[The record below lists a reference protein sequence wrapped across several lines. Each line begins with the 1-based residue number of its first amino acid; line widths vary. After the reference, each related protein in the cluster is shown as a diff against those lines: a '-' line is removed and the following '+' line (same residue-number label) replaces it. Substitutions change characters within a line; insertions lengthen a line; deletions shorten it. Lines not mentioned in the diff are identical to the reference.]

1 MISFFKFIS
10 LASAFSLVGIFLA
23 LAFLLDEIEG
33 YFQESGAKLKRLLPP
48 IAAIWSLATIG
59 TFLSDLAAIVD
70 RPILEVFSGNL
81 IRSFALQV
89 ILGKVLLINIIAA
102 LLVLCCVPFIKR
114 TGGALA
120 LMVITLIGL
129 LAPYLENHSASS
141 GHHMLAVGLVVVHVL
156 ALSLWIGG
164 LIGLALMT
172 SSGRRVAHGR
182 FHQIALWSLATVAIT
197 GVVNGWVRLGS
208 LSQIGSSYGLLLLG
222 KSILLT
228 VIFSIA
234 LRSHKKNRRN
244 SESVDERSLLRQLT
258 LEGALFAI
266 TMLMAIVLGRTAPPQ
281 LESNEPIHPILGS
294 VMPGSP
300 TFSRLLLG
308 YEPNGLF
315 LAVLVAFVALY
326 IRGVIVLTR
335 RGDKWPVSR
344 TIFFALGISVADFAV
359 NGGLGVYSHVAFSFH
374 MVAHMAL
381 ATLAPIGIVLGA
393 PITLALRTL
402 PIGRTPQERGIRG
415 FALALLHS
423 RYSRFLTNPIVAMLV
438 FDGSMFA
445 LYFTDL
451 FKWLMGYHFGHFFME
466 MHFFIVGFLFFA
478 ALIGVDP
485 IPNKFPFVARI
496 VVILAAMSIH
506 AFFSIS
512 LMSSS
517 VLVDGGY
524 FASLDRPWWPD
535 LLADQRTGAAFGW
548 AFGEVP
554 ILLALAAT
562 FVQWVRSDT
571 YEAARIERSAE
582 RARQAG
588 VPDEVDRY
596 NDYLKSL
603 SQRDERDE
611 RDQR

>member
-1 MISFFKFIS
+1 MISLFKFLS

-33 YFQESGAKLKRLLPP
+33 YFQDSGTKLKRLLPP
-48 IAAIWSLATIG
+48 IAALWLISTIG
-59 TFLSDLAAIVD
+59 TFLADLAEIVD

-102 LLVLCCVPFIKR
+102 LIVLFCVPFIKR
-114 TGGALA
+114 TGGAVA
-120 LMVITLIGL
+120 LLLITLLGL
-129 LAPYLENHSASS
+129 LAPYLENHNASS
-141 GHHMLAVGLVVVHVL
+141 GHHMLAVGLVIVHVL
-156 ALSLWIGG
+156 ALSFWIGG
-164 LIGLALMT
+164 LIALTLM
-172 SSGRRVAHGR
+172 SASARKLAHGR
-182 FHQIALWSLATVAIT
+182 FHHIALWSLATVALT
-197 GVVNGWVRLGS
+197 GIVNGWVRLGS
-208 LSQIGSSYGLLLLG
+208 LSQIGSNYGLLLLG
-222 KSILLT
+222 KSLLLGL
-228 VIFSIA
+228 IFTIA
-234 LRSHKKNRRN
+234 FKGYKRN
-244 SESVDERSLLRQLT
+244 LESVNEQSLVRQLT
-258 LEGALFAI
+258 IEGLLFAL
-266 TMLMAIVLGRTAPPQ
+266 TMAMAIILGRTSPPE
-281 LESNEPIHPILGS
+281 LKNSAAIDPILGS
-294 VMPGSP
+294 VMPQPP
-300 TFSRLLLG
+300 TLSRLLLG

-315 LAVLVAFVALY
+315 LAFLVLLVALY
-326 IRGVIVLTR
+326 IKGVVVLTR
-335 RGDKWPVSR
+335 RGDKWPINR

-402 PIGRTPQERGIRG
+402 PIGRTSQERGVRG

-423 RYSRFLTNPIVAMLV
+423 RYSRFLTNPIVAMLI
-438 FDGSMFA
+438 FDVSMFA

-451 FKWLMGYHFGHFFME
+451 FQWLMSYHFGHFFME
-466 MHFFIVGFLFFA
+466 MHFFIAGFLFFA
-478 ALIGVDP
+478 ALIGIDP
-485 IPNKFPFVARI
+485 VPNKFPFVARI

-524 FASLDRPWWPD
+524 FAALDRPWWPD
-535 LLADQRTGAAFGW
+535 LLGDQKTGAAFGW

-562 FVQWVRSDT
+562 FVQWVRSDSH
-571 YEAARIERSAE
+571 EAARLERSSE
-582 RARQAG
+582 RARAAG

-596 NDYLKSL
+596 NEYLKSL
-603 SQRDERDE
+603 EQREQ
-611 RDQR
+611 RDQRDQR